1 MKARRLKWYSPLLF
15 LFGAILS
22 FADPLTDILTLVK
35 FYRTDQKIW
44 FVVGLAFVILPCLLF
59 PIIYSV
65 FKDRDLSQYS
75 ESRKCAQ
82 VFLCGFHPF
91 SCALVRLQGFV
102 YFLKKWLRSNEI
114 VPGGVTLASSAAA
127 DDLVTHIDFAVL
139 FESVVESAPQFIIQL
154 YAASVQDEPVEVI
167 QIVSLT
173 ISFLSLT
180 WAFTIADEIIHEGH
194 IIPLKIR
201 HKLAL
206 FATHSFLLSSR
217 LFAICYFAVGYKW
230 LVLAILSFH
239 TLVIAVADNIR
250 YCQNGSYWAH
260 LGFGSILFVCVH
272 WLRDDLAAQ
281 QAEDND
287 IDTENRKSRVFS
299 MQLFSN
305 VLFVLENMIMIILFY
320 FSERSN
326 TWYSLPATV
335 CVCLLG
341 VIGAVLRITLFKFLL
356 LISDSERDRY
366 SDIENDSNCN
376 ETPEIKN
383 DDNPPDDTWYV
394 APTVWL

>member
-1 MKARRLKWYSPLLF
+1 MKARRLKWYSPSLL

-22 FADPLTDILTLVK
+22 FADPMTDILTLLK

-44 FVVGLAFVILPCLLF
+44 FVVGLFFVILPCLVF

-65 FKDRDLSQYS
+65 FRDRDLSQYS
-75 ESRKCAQ
+75 NTRKCGQ

-114 VPGGVTLASSAAA
+114 VPGDITLTNSVGA

-154 YAASVQDEPVEVI
+154 YAASVQEEPVEVI
-167 QIVSLT
+167 QITSLS
-173 ISFLSLT
+173 ISFLSLA

-194 IIPLKIR
+194 IVPLKIR

-206 FATHSFLLSSR
+206 FVTHSFLLSSR
-217 LFAICYFAVGYKW
+217 LFAICYFAVSYKW
-230 LVLAILSFH
+230 LVMLILSFH
-239 TLVIAVADNIR
+239 TLAVAVSDNIR
-250 YCQNGSYWAH
+250 YCQNDSCCSH
-260 LGFGSILFVCVH
+260 FGFGSIFFFCVH

-281 QAEDND
+281 QAEDD
-287 IDTENRKSRVFS
+287 IDTGNRKTVFK

-305 VLFVLENMIMIILFY
+305 VLFVLENLLMILLFY
-320 FSERSN
+320 FGEQSN
-326 TWYSLPATV
+326 TWYSLPVTV
-335 CVCLLG
+335 SVCSLG
-341 VIGAVLRITLFKFLL
+341 VIGAVIRITLFKFILL
-356 LISDSERDRY
+356 LSDSDRY
-366 SDIENDSNCN
+366 SDIENDSNY
-376 ETPEIKN
+376 ETPQLDN
-383 DDNPPDDTWYV
+383 DDNPPDDKWYV

>member
-1 MKARRLKWYSPLLF
+1 MKARRLKWYSPLLL
-15 LFGAILS
+15 LFGAVLS
-22 FADPLTDILTLVK
+22 FADPMTDILTLLK
-35 FYRTDQKIW
+35 FYREDQRIW
-44 FVVGLAFVILPCLLF
+44 FAVGLFFVILPCLVF

-65 FKDRDLSQYS
+65 FRDRDLSQYNS
-75 ESRKCAQ
+75 TRKCGQ

-114 VPGGVTLASSAAA
+114 APGDITLANSVGV

-154 YAASVQDEPVEVI
+154 YAASVQVEPVEVI
-167 QIVSLT
+167 QIVSLSV
-173 ISFLSLT
+173 SFLSLA

-206 FATHSFLLSSR
+206 FVTHSFVLSSR
-217 LFAICYFAVGYKW
+217 LFAICYFAVSYKW
-230 LVLAILSFH
+230 LVMLILSFH
-239 TLVIAVADNIR
+239 TLVVAVSDNIR
-250 YCQNGSYWAH
+250 SCQNGSCWSH
-260 LGFGSILFVCVH
+260 FGFGSIFFLCVH

-281 QAEDND
+281 QAEDD
-287 IDTENRKSRVFS
+287 IDTGNRTTVFK

-305 VLFVLENMIMIILFY
+305 VLFVLENLLMILLYY
-320 FSERSN
+320 FGEQSN
-326 TWYSLPATV
+326 TWYSLPVTV
-335 CVCLLG
+335 SVCSLG
-341 VIGAVLRITLFKFLL
+341 VIGAVIRITLFKFILL
-356 LISDSERDRY
+356 LSDSDRY
-366 SDIENDSNCN
+366 SDIENDSNY
-376 ETPEIKN
+376 ETPQLDH
-383 DDNPPDDTWYV
+383 DDNPPDDKWYV